1 MQSSKSSTSI
11 DEARR
16 EYIVGRVNAHD
27 YLTLLM
33 DLLAIIHRDGGQ
45 YTAIAGLAV
54 SIEDAHTRYCN
65 LLAESREARKR
76 G

>member
-16 EYIVGRVNAHD
+16 AYIIGRVNAHD
-27 YLTLLM
+27 YLTLLR

-54 SIEDAHTRYCN
+54 SVEDAMSRYCT
-65 LLAESREARKR
+65 LLSDLREARKR